1 MNGMNANERHGLRA
15 AEALQEVLDPE
26 VNLNIVDLGLV
37 YGIEVDPQ
45 ERKLRCVLT
54 LTTQFCPMG
63 GSIVDGARVALER
76 AFEGYAVDV
85 DLKFDPP
92 WAYGMISE
100 AGRQFLNA

>member
-1 MNGMNANERHGLRA
+1 MNDMNANDRLGLRA

-26 VNLNIVDLGLV
+26 IGLNIVDLGLV
-37 YGIEVDPQ
+37 YGIVVFPEEQ
-45 ERKLRCVLT
+45 KLRCLLT
-54 LTTQFCPMG
+54 LTTQFCLMG

-92 WAYGMISE
+92 WAYGMISD

>member
-1 MNGMNANERHGLRA
+1 MNDMNANDRHGLRA

-26 VNLNIVDLGLV
+26 IGLNIVDLGLV
-37 YGIEVDPQ
+37 YGIEVFPEEQ
-45 ERKLRCVLT
+45 KLRCLLT

-63 GSIVDGARVALER
+63 GSIVNGARVALER

-92 WAYGMISE
+92 WAYGMISD